1 MKTPEY
7 NPADYD
13 FSMHAEGLYVATKK
27 GDTLLDNV
35 NVSIGQ
41 GEHVAIHGPSG
52 AGKSLLATALC
63 GIRARD
69 LTYQGS
75 VGYELT
81 ARGNAQ
87 EIKQSEVG
95 NVLKR
100 HIGFVPQEALL
111 DPNMSAMKNIL
122 TPNRIKQI
130 PINGEVLDEV
140 CSRLGLERSLLEQKA
155 RTLSGGQKQR
165 VAIARAF
172 AHNPNVV
179 ILDEPTAALN
189 QELKDE
195 TNDMLNDLVETLGTT
210 IVSVTHEDSLASR
223 RIEMADGKIKSD
235 IRHKSP
241 EDGQLSFDYL

>member
-1 MKTPEY
+1 MKTSEY

-13 FSMHAEGLYVATKK
+13 FNIHTENLYIATKK
-27 GDTLLDNV
+27 GDSLLEDV

-63 GIRARD
+63 GIRAND
-69 LTYQGS
+69 LAYHGF
-75 VGYELT
+75 VDYELT
-81 ARGNAQ
+81 HKDSGELTELSEAHNA
-87 EIKQSEVG
+87 
-95 NVLKR
+95 LKR

-111 DPNMSAMKNIL
+111 DSNMSARDNITIPARL
-122 TPNRIKQI
+122 KRV

-140 CSRLGLERSLLEQKA
+140 CSRLGLEKSLLKQKA

-172 AHNPNVV
+172 AHGPNVV

-195 TNDMLNDLVETLGTT
+195 TNTMLNDLVETLGTT

-223 RIEMADGKIKSD
+223 RIEMADGKIVADSKS
-235 IRHKSP
+235 
-241 EDGQLSFDYL
+241 